1 VDEWDKYQEEMKF
14 KYPKVFENALKIQSL
29 YPETDRGA
37 ALIVAAVL
45 EEQLTLILYSFLRD
59 SKSAKILL
67 DGFNAPIGQFSSK
80 IHLCHALGL
89 KVEQYKNKKWFPV
102 SEQKMLQAQGIYQK
116 YGFWSLLLSWVP
128 VIGDPITLIA
138 GLLKENF
145 VRFVVMVSIAKIG
158 RYLFV
163 YWMFSQ
169 F

>member
-1 VDEWDKYQEEMKF
+1 MMW
-14 KYPKVFENALKIQSL
+14 ALGLLFLSAF
-29 YPETDRGA
+29 GA
-37 ALIVAAVL
+37 ATLLPLQSETVLVGLLAQTQYPVWLLVAVASL
-45 EEQLTLILYSFLRD
+45 GNILGSCV
-59 SKSAKILL
+59 
-67 DGFNAPIGQFSSK
+67 NWW
-80 IHLCHALGL
+80 LGL

-102 SEQKMLQAQGIYQK
+102 PEQKMLQAQGIYQK

>member
-1 VDEWDKYQEEMKF
+1 MW
-14 KYPKVFENALKIQSL
+14 ALGLLFLSAF
-29 YPETDRGA
+29 GA
-37 ALIVAAVL
+37 ATLLPLQSEAVL
-45 EEQLTLILYSFLRD
+45 VGLLAQMQYPVWLLVAVASLGNILGSCV
-59 SKSAKILL
+59 
-67 DGFNAPIGQFSSK
+67 NWW
-80 IHLCHALGL
+80 LGL
-89 KVEQYKNKKWFPV
+89 KVEQYKNRKWFPV

-116 YGFWSLLLSWVP
+116 YGFWSLLLSWIP
-128 VIGDPITLIA
+128 IIGAPITLIA